1 MTELTATGH
10 LQPYGV
16 MTHPDTARV
25 FDAIAAH
32 GGTARFVG
40 GIVRDALLKRDLID
54 VDIACDLKPEETVI
68 ALEKAG
74 LKVIPTGLKHG
85 TVTAIT
91 DASAYEITTLR
102 IDVTTDGRHAEVAF
116 TDSWLG
122 DARRRDFTFNALY
135 CDLDGTIYDPFD
147 GETDLREGRVRFIG
161 IAEDRIEED
170 YLRILRFFRFQ
181 AWFGRPPLDPIGA
194 EACRK
199 GAQGLRD
206 ISPERIRDEMFKL
219 LRSRSPAA
227 TIKEMIGFNVL
238 PVILPDLADTPR
250 LRMMEWLD
258 STALADSAIK
268 PDPLRRLAALYRA
281 PENADDDL
289 QAATEFGRALRLS
302 NDEADRFA
310 AMISNANLISA
321 DLSED
326 TIRRDLYRIGP
337 DAFRDAVLI
346 AWAAR
351 AAIPPRASSAENR
364 DWQAL
369 LQAATDW
376 VDVKMPIQ
384 GRDLLAAGLVTAGP
398 TMGWLL
404 KMAEE
409 YWIANAFAPGR
420 EELMNYLAPQSCGSN
435 HGRRRYRSS
444 HLLFWGQSGQW
455 RARRG

>member
-102 IDVTTDGRHAEVAF
+102 MDVTTDGRHAEVAF
-116 TDSWLG
+116 TQSWLG

-135 CDLDGTIYDPFD
+135 CDPDGTLYDPFD
-147 GETDLREGRVRFIG
+147 GTRDLGDGRVRFIG
-161 IAEDRIEED
+161 VAEDRIAED

-181 AWFGRPPLDPIGA
+181 AWFGRPPLDPVGA

-199 GAQGLRD
+199 GAQGLRA
-206 ISPERIRDEMFKL
+206 ISPERIRDEMLKL

-227 TIKEMIGFNVL
+227 TVGEMIGFHVL
-238 PVILPDLADTPR
+238 PVILPDLTDTSR

-258 STALADSAIK
+258 STALADPAIR

-289 QAATEFGRALRLS
+289 QAATEFGKALRLS
-302 NDEADRFA
+302 NDETDRFA

-321 DLSED
+321 DLSDD

-364 DWQAL
+364 QWQNLLHAANDWEPVRL
-369 LQAATDW
+369 
-376 VDVKMPIQ
+376 PIQ
-384 GRDLLAAGLVTAGP
+384 GRDILAAGLAPAGP
-398 TMGWLL
+398 QMGRLL
-404 KMAEE
+404 KQAEE
-409 YWIANAFAPGR
+409 YWLANAFVPGR
-420 EELMNYLAPQSCGSN
+420 DDLMTYLAAQTAAK
-435 HGRRRYRSS
+435 
-444 HLLFWGQSGQW
+444 LQE
-455 RARRG
+455 

>member
-1 MTELTATGH
+1 MIEKFQADKDLPMTALTATGH

-40 GIVRDALLKRDLID
+40 GIVRDALLKRALVD
-54 VDIACDLKPEETVI
+54 VDIACDLKPEETVT

-74 LKVIPTGLKHG
+74 LKVILTGLKHG
-85 TVTAIT
+85 TITAIT
-91 DASAYEITTLR
+91 DTYAYEITTLR
-102 IDVTTDGRHAEVAF
+102 VDVTTDGRHAEVAF

-122 DARRRDFTFNALY
+122 DAKRRDFTFNALY
-135 CDLDGTIYDPFD
+135 CDPDGTIYDPFD
-147 GETDLREGRVRFIG
+147 GEADLREGRVHFIG
-161 IAEDRIEED
+161 VAEDRIAED

-199 GAQGLRD
+199 GATGLRD
-206 ISPERIRDEMFKL
+206 ISPERIRDEMLKL

-227 TIKEMIGFNVL
+227 TIADMIGFNVL

-258 STALADSAIK
+258 STALSDPAIM

-281 PENADDDL
+281 PKNADDEL
-289 QAATEFGRALRLS
+289 QAATEFCKALRLS
-302 NDEADRFA
+302 NNEAERFA

-321 DLSED
+321 DMSKD
-326 TIRRDLYRIGP
+326 AIRRDLYRMGA
-337 DAFRDAVLI
+337 DAFRDAVLL
-346 AWAAR
+346 AWATR
-351 AAIPPRASSAENR
+351 AAIPPRADSTENR
-364 DWQAL
+364 QWQGL

-376 VDVKMPIQ
+376 VPVKLPIQ
-384 GRDLLAAGLVTAGP
+384 GRDILAAGLAPAGP
-398 TMGWLL
+398 QMGWLL
-404 KMAEE
+404 KLAEE
-409 YWIANAFAPGR
+409 YWLANAFVPGHDD
-420 EELMNYLAPQSCGSN
+420 LMTYLAAQDTAK
-435 HGRRRYRSS
+435 
-444 HLLFWGQSGQW
+444 LQE
-455 RARRG
+455 